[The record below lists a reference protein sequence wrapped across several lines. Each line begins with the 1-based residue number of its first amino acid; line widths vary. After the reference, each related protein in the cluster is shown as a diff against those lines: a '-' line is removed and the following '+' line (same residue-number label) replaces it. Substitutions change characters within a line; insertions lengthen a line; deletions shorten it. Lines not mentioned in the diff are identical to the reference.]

1 LGVAFVF
8 GGIIYLLM
16 LYHMICANYYLFYE
30 NNSEVNMLS
39 SNQRATV
46 ENYLIAAMILAQ
58 ITLIAAVLILG
69 GIGSFFL
76 GVSKI
81 IEIVMM

>member
-1 LGVAFVF
+1 
-8 GGIIYLLM
+8 
-16 LYHMICANYYLFYE
+16 
-30 NNSEVNMLS
+30 MLS